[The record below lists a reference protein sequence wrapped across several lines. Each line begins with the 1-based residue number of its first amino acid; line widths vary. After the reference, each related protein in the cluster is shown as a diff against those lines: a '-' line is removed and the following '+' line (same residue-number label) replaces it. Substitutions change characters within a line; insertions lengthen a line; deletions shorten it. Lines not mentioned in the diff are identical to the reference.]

1 MQDPR
6 PTWTPAGQGERYE
19 PLPGFL
25 KLPVRG
31 WRKLSPRGKRVVA
44 ALAGVLVAG
53 IAIAWPF
60 VVRDRNAGERERAAI
75 AAQHKAASLAELRE
89 DQRPRHDLLTASQR
103 ARVRADGGLQAAA
116 AAGLVGS
123 QLEASISADVRRR
136 IAAGKLDGRVRET
149 SCDPVRV
156 RSRTGADF
164 NCFSYTGDTSGY
176 RFSARAQLP
185 AGTLAWCKENPRP
198 LHPTSFVLSVPI
210 SPECR

>member
-123 QLEASISADVRRR
+123 QHEASISADVRRR

-149 SCDPVRV
+149 
-156 RSRTGADF
+156 DF